1 LGSHVKNRP
10 FSFVFLSALAAAL
23 LVELGM
29 ESYPLLFSPRDR
41 GVLLWRLREAVGWEI
56 LPYALLALLV
66 PFVRLPASSRWV
78 LIIGFFIVGGIGIF
92 ELGRLSFGGGEVG
105 FAGFLCFQAQ
115 VGAAA
120 AASVLA
126 LVAKGVQ
133 HLFAKN
139 VATF

>member
-1 LGSHVKNRP
+1 MKNRP
-10 FSFVFLSALAAAL
+10 FSFVFLSALAAGL

-29 ESYPLLFSPRDR
+29 ESYPLLFSPQDR
-41 GVLLWRLREAVGWEI
+41 EVLLWRLREAVGWQI

-66 PFVRLPASSRWV
+66 PFVRLPVSSRWV

-92 ELGRLSFGGGEVG
+92 ELGRLGFGGGEVG
-105 FAGFLCFQAQ
+105 FAAFLCFRAQ
-115 VGAAA
+115 VGVAAA
-120 AASVLA
+120 ATVLA
-126 LVAKGVQ
+126 LVAKALQ